1 MDKFDYINK
10 LSKCLEELSDE
21 EKNAALEYYK
31 ELFED
36 AGSENEQE
44 LIHKLGS
51 PEELADNIIRESGI
65 VSVKKEPKEKSTSQ
79 GVQMPDAF
87 DFKEKE
93 PQKEV
98 KKNKTNTILIILI
111 LILTF
116 PLWIG
121 IGTLFGLAV
130 ALIATVFSLAVVGV
144 SCIVSGIVLL
154 FSSPGAGLIFLGVGL
169 IVSSIFVLCIGPLFK
184 LVIRFFKWLGGL
196 IGQLYQNLFG
206 KKEA

>member
-79 GVQMPDAF
+79 GIQMPDAF
-87 DFKEKE
+87 DFK
-93 PQKEV
+93 
-98 KKNKTNTILIILI
+98 
-111 LILTF
+111 
-116 PLWIG
+116 
-121 IGTLFGLAV
+121 
-130 ALIATVFSLAVVGV
+130 
-144 SCIVSGIVLL
+144 
-154 FSSPGAGLIFLGVGL
+154 
-169 IVSSIFVLCIGPLFK
+169 
-184 LVIRFFKWLGGL
+184 
-196 IGQLYQNLFG
+196 
-206 KKEA
+206 

>member
-65 VSVKKEPKEKSTSQ
+65 VSVKKETKEKSTSQ

-111 LILTF
+111 LIL
-116 PLWIG
+116 LS
-121 IGTLFGLAV
+121 
-130 ALIATVFSLAVVGV
+130 LIHISEPTRRS
-144 SCIVSGIVLL
+144 
-154 FSSPGAGLIFLGVGL
+154 
-169 IVSSIFVLCIGPLFK
+169 
-184 LVIRFFKWLGGL
+184 
-196 IGQLYQNLFG
+196 
-206 KKEA
+206 